1 MAATSSGDDALPR
14 GGPRHAARKRAL
26 DILYEADLKERP
38 LAEVLAN
45 HLRDA
50 QDLPA
55 FAVALVRGVH
65 RNRDQIDGLIE
76 THSRGWKLSRMP
88 IVDRNVLRLGLFEL
102 LHSTEVPAAVAIDE
116 AVELAKELSTEDSGR
131 FVNGLLSR
139 VVEVGGGSGNSKV
152 LAPN

>member
-1 MAATSSGDDALPR
+1 MAQ
-14 GGPRHAARKRAL
+14 GPSAAETGAPGAVSRHAARTRAL
-26 DILYEADLKERP
+26 EMLYEADLKDRP

-45 HLRDA
+45 HLADEE
-50 QDLPA
+50 PPPE

-65 RNRDQIDGLIE
+65 RHRDEIDGLIE

-88 IVDRNVLRLGLFEL
+88 VVDRNVLRLGLFEL
-102 LHSTEVPAAVAIDE
+102 LHSPDVPRAVAIDE

-139 VVEVGGGSGNSKV
+139 AVE
-152 LAPN
+152 AEDTPDAD